1 MMDTALTRAGKK
13 RLKPGVRLFL
23 GILPFIVAYAVF
35 CYLPLTGWRYAFYD
49 YKPGRQLSDCTFV
62 GFRYFTSMFQNPV
75 SRRELFRVL
84 RNTVVMSSLNYLTS
98 FLPMFL
104 AILLN
109 EVKNRRYRKF
119 VQTVTTIPNLSSWIL
134 VFAMATAMFSVES
147 GAVNRMLREFG
158 IIDKGL
164 NILGT
169 SDHVWLF
176 MLLLQIWKGLGWSSV
191 IYMAAING
199 IDQELYEAVAIDGGN
214 RFQKIR
220 YITIP
225 GLLPTYVTL
234 LIIGLGNF
242 LNMGMEQFLVFQN
255 AFNKDKVEILSLYT
269 YNVGLVGN
277 NISRGTA
284 IGMMQSVIALLLLC
298 TTNAVSGKVRDEKV
312 F

>member
-49 YKPGRQLSDCTFV
+49 YKPGRQLNDCTFV
-62 GFRYFTSMFQNPV
+62 GLRYFTNMFRNPV

-84 RNTVVMSSLNYLTS
+84 RNTVVMSSLGYLTS
-98 FLPMFL
+98 FLPLIL
-104 AILLN
+104 AMLLN
-109 EVKNRRYRKF
+109 EVRSKKYRKF
-119 VQTVTTIPNLSSWIL
+119 VQTVTTIPNFVSWIL

-147 GAVNRMLREFG
+147 GAVNRMLREWG
-158 IIDKGL
+158 VIENGL

-169 SDHVWLF
+169 SDHVWLL
-176 MLLLQIWKGLGWSSV
+176 MLLLGIWKGLGWDCV

-199 IDQELYEAVAIDGGN
+199 IDQELYEAAAIDGAG
-214 RFQKIR
+214 RFQKMR
-220 YITIP
+220 YITFP

-242 LNMGMEQFLVFQN
+242 LNTGMEQYLVFQN
-255 AFNKDKVEILSLYT
+255 AFNKDKIEVLSLYT

-284 IGMMQSVIALLLLC
+284 IGMMQSVVAVLLLSV
-298 TTNAVSGKVRDEKV
+298 TNMISGKIRDEKI

>member
-62 GFRYFTSMFQNPV
+62 GLRYFTNMFRNPV

-84 RNTVVMSSLNYLTS
+84 RNTVVMSSLGYLTS
-98 FLPMFL
+98 FLPLIL
-104 AILLN
+104 AMLLN
-109 EVKNRRYRKF
+109 EVRSKKYRKF
-119 VQTVTTIPNLSSWIL
+119 VQTVTTIPNFVSWIL

-147 GAVNRMLREFG
+147 GAVNRMLREWG
-158 IIDKGL
+158 VIENGL

-169 SDHVWLF
+169 SDHVWLL
-176 MLLLQIWKGLGWSSV
+176 MLLLGIWKGLGWDCV

-199 IDQELYEAVAIDGGN
+199 IDQELYEAAAIDGAG
-214 RFQKIR
+214 RFQKMR
-220 YITIP
+220 YITFP

-242 LNMGMEQFLVFQN
+242 LNTGMEQYLVFQN
-255 AFNKDKVEILSLYT
+255 AFNKDKIEVLSLYT

-284 IGMMQSVIALLLLC
+284 IGMMQSVVAVLLLSV
-298 TTNAVSGKVRDEKV
+298 TNMISGKIRDEKI

>member
-23 GILPFIVAYAVF
+23 GILPFILAYAVF

-62 GFRYFTSMFQNPV
+62 GLRYFTNMFRNPV

-84 RNTVVMSSLNYLTS
+84 RNTVVMSSLGYLTS
-98 FLPMFL
+98 FLPLIL
-104 AILLN
+104 AMLLN
-109 EVKNRRYRKF
+109 EVRNKKYRKF
-119 VQTVTTIPNLSSWIL
+119 VQTVTTIPNFVSWIL

-147 GAVNRMLREFG
+147 GAVNRMLREWG
-158 IIDKGL
+158 VIENGL

-169 SDHVWLF
+169 SDHVWLL
-176 MLLLQIWKGLGWSSV
+176 MLLLGIWKGLGWDCV

-199 IDQELYEAVAIDGGN
+199 IDQELYEAAAIDGAG
-214 RFQKIR
+214 RFQKMR
-220 YITIP
+220 YITFP

-242 LNMGMEQFLVFQN
+242 LNTGMEQYLVFQN
-255 AFNKDKVEILSLYT
+255 AFNKDKIEVLSLYT

-284 IGMMQSVIALLLLC
+284 IGMMQSVVAVLLLSV
-298 TTNAVSGKVRDEKV
+298 TNMISGKIRDEKI

>member
-49 YKPGRQLSDCTFV
+49 YKPGRQLNDCTFV
-62 GFRYFTSMFQNPV
+62 GLRYFTNMFRNPV

-84 RNTVVMSSLNYLTS
+84 RNTVVMSSLGYLTS
-98 FLPMFL
+98 FLPLIL
-104 AILLN
+104 AMLLN
-109 EVKNRRYRKF
+109 EVRSKKYRKF
-119 VQTVTTIPNLSSWIL
+119 VQTVTTIPNFVSWIL

-147 GAVNRMLREFG
+147 GAVNRMLREWG
-158 IIDKGL
+158 VIENGL

-169 SDHVWLF
+169 SDHVWLL
-176 MLLLQIWKGLGWSSV
+176 MLLLGIWKGLGWDCV

-199 IDQELYEAVAIDGGN
+199 IDQELYEAAAIDGAG
-214 RFQKIR
+214 RFQKMR
-220 YITIP
+220 YITFP

-234 LIIGLGNF
+234 LIIGLGNL
-242 LNMGMEQFLVFQN
+242 LNTGMEQYLVFQN
-255 AFNKDKVEILSLYT
+255 AFNKDKIEVLSLYT

-284 IGMMQSVIALLLLC
+284 IGMMQSVVAVLLLSV
-298 TTNAVSGKVRDEKV
+298 TNMISGKIRDEKI

>member
-49 YKPGRQLSDCTFV
+49 YKPGRQLNDCTFV
-62 GFRYFTSMFQNPV
+62 GFRYFTNMFQNPV

-84 RNTVVMSSLNYLTS
+84 RNTVVMSSLGYLTS
-98 FLPMFL
+98 FLPLIL
-104 AILLN
+104 AMLLN
-109 EVKNRRYRKF
+109 EVRSKKYRKF
-119 VQTVTTIPNLSSWIL
+119 VQTVTTIPNFVSWIL

-147 GAVNRMLREFG
+147 GAVNRMLREWG
-158 IIDKGL
+158 VIENGL

-169 SDHVWLF
+169 SDHVWLL
-176 MLLLQIWKGLGWSSV
+176 MLLLGIWKGLGWDCV

-199 IDQELYEAVAIDGGN
+199 IDQELYEAAAIDGAG
-214 RFQKIR
+214 RFQKMR
-220 YITIP
+220 YITFP

-242 LNMGMEQFLVFQN
+242 LNTGMEQYLVFQN
-255 AFNKDKVEILSLYT
+255 AFNKDKIEVLSLYT

-284 IGMMQSVIALLLLC
+284 IGMMQSVVAVLLLSV
-298 TTNAVSGKVRDEKV
+298 TNMISGKIRDEKI